1 MTSAASGVASSKIK
15 KENNRGTRLAVIS
28 LPLVGGERSEGGGE
42 RRTKEVGVEEEALFS
57 LVHNVLPRTKSTI
70 SNSIFPAFG

>member
-1 MTSAASGVASSKIK
+1 MALASQSFLFHSS
-15 KENNRGTRLAVIS
+15 
-28 LPLVGGERSEGGGE
+28 GGERSEGGEE

-70 SNSIFPAFG
+70 SNSIFPLLADVSAPQCKNPEG

>member
-1 MTSAASGVASSKIK
+1 MALASQSFLFHSS
-15 KENNRGTRLAVIS
+15 
-28 LPLVGGERSEGGGE
+28 GGERSEGVGGREE

-70 SNSIFPAFG
+70 SNSIFPLLADVSAPQCKNPEG